1 MTAVREEGMIPQTK
15 SSRSH
20 FVLKQPLLLTAFLAC
35 AGAAIF
41 LWRTCGPAAG
51 QTRATIAVRSADF
64 VNGSSIPRRYTCD
77 GANLS
82 PQLEWQN
89 PPAGAKS
96 FAFVMDDPDA
106 PIDFVH
112 WIVYN
117 IAPGTHQLPEG
128 ASPRGSLPAG
138 SQEGANSFGHSEYGG
153 PCPPHGTHRYFFR
166 LYALDLRLDLP
177 PGTTRQQLEAA
188 MNGHVLAQGQLV
200 GTYQRSAH

>member
-1 MTAVREEGMIPQTK
+1 MIPQTK
-15 SSRSH
+15 SSRFH
-20 FVLKQPLLLTAFLAC
+20 FVLKQPLLLTVLLC
-35 AGAAIF
+35 CTGAAIL
-41 LWRTCGPAAG
+41 LWRACEPVAG
-51 QTRATIAVRSADF
+51 QTRVTIEVRSADF

-82 PQLEWQN
+82 PQLEWQT
-89 PPAGAKS
+89 PPVGAKS

-106 PIDFVH
+106 PSDFVH

-117 IAPGTHQLPEG
+117 IAPGAHQLPEG
-128 ASPRGSLPAG
+128 ASPHGSLPAG
-138 SQEGANSFGHSEYGG
+138 SQEGATSFGHSEYGG
-153 PCPPHGTHRYFFR
+153 PCPPPGKPHHYFFR

-177 PGTTRQQLEAA
+177 PGATRQQLEAA